1 MRDKPISLNG
11 IRSAQAATGVSPAD
25 FALGSMQSRAAARAI
40 VDHSERSKPR
50 RSQYDEDALQ
60 IVSGDRMFLC
70 GLKAEPISRQLK
82 ATAIYQ
88 HGERLETLPSDEGGE
103 PQQWDKDPIDR
114 LAELMQL
121 AWQRAVSKVDI
132 PPKEAK
138 WREPLLL
145 LLAQQSL
152 LSLFQAAWERQ
163 LPEMP
168 FPVRIESDDD
178 TFRMYYRQPSGRWKE
193 KIDNHMSRLAKQLNE
208 QLQEEKINA

>member
-1 MRDKPISLNG
+1 
-11 IRSAQAATGVSPAD
+11 
-25 FALGSMQSRAAARAI
+25 MQSRAAARAI
-40 VDHSERSKPR
+40 LDHSERSKLR

-88 HGERLETLPSDEGGE
+88 HGERLETVPSDEDGE
-103 PQQWDKDPIDR
+103 RGQWDKDPIDR

-121 AWQRAVSKVDI
+121 ARQRSECKVEL
-132 PPKEAK
+132 PPKEVK
-138 WREPLLL
+138 WRKPLLL

-152 LSLFQAAWERQ
+152 LPVFQAAWERQ

-168 FPVRIESDDD
+168 FPVRIESDGD
-178 TFRMYYRQPSGRWKE
+178 TFRMYRRQHSGEWNEETQSSMILEPARELKE
-193 KIDNHMSRLAKQLNE
+193 L
-208 QLQEEKINA
+208 LQQDQISA

>member
-1 MRDKPISLNG
+1 MKDKTINRNG

-25 FALGSMQSRAAARAI
+25 FDLGSIQSRAVARAI

-88 HGERLETLPSDEGGE
+88 HGERLETLPSDDDGDPG
-103 PQQWDKDPIDR
+103 QWDKDPIDR

-121 AWQRAVSKVDI
+121 AWQRAGSKVEL
-132 PPKEAK
+132 PPKKVK

-145 LLAQQSL
+145 LLAQQL
-152 LSLFQAAWERQ
+152 LLGVFQAAWERQ

-168 FPVRIESDDD
+168 FPVRVERDGD
-178 TFRMYYRQPSGRWKE
+178 TFRMYYRQPSGQWEE
-193 KIDNHMSRLAKQLNE
+193 KIDNHMRCLAKELKDL
-208 QLQEEKINA
+208 LQEENINA

>member
-1 MRDKPISLNG
+1 
-11 IRSAQAATGVSPAD
+11 
-25 FALGSMQSRAAARAI
+25 MQSRAAARAI

-82 ATAIYQ
+82 TTAIYQ
-88 HGERLETLPSDEGGE
+88 HGERLETLPSDSDEDGE
-103 PQQWDKDPIDR
+103 PGQWDQDHSIDR

-121 AWQRAVSKVDI
+121 AWQRSESKVEL
-132 PPKEAK
+132 PPNEMK
-138 WREPLLL
+138 WRKPLLL

-168 FPVRIESDDD
+168 FPVRVERHGD
-178 TFRMYYRQPSGRWKE
+178 TFRMYYRQPSGQWEE
-193 KIDNHMSRLAKQLNE
+193 KIDNHMSRLATELSN
-208 QLQEEKINA
+208 QLQEENING